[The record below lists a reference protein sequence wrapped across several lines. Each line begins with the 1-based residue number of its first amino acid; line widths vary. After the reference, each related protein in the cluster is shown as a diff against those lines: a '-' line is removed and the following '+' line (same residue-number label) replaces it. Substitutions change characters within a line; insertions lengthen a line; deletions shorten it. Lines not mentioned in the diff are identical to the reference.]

1 MTLYVGLDVSQKET
15 EICVIDGDGRRTWRG
30 KCSSEPEC
38 IAMALREHA
47 PDAVRVGMETG
58 PLAIWLWHGLRALDV
73 PIDCIHAR
81 HVAAALSL
89 QVNKTDVNDAFG
101 IAQVVRSG
109 WYRPVAIKSLQ
120 SCRIRA
126 LLSARSELVAI
137 RTTLYNQIR
146 GLLKTF
152 GVVLAAGKGGTFERA
167 VLTRCPE
174 DPLIRSAIDALLEA
188 WRVAGERRQRLDSQ
202 LLRLARTDEACQRMI
217 TIPGVGAITA
227 LTFTTAVDDPNRFSR
242 STDVGAFLGL
252 TPRRYQSG
260 EVDIS
265 GRISKSGDRM
275 ARSLL
280 FEAANALMTRV
291 RKDSALRR
299 WGQQL
304 MARIGSRKAKVAVAR
319 KLAIILHRIWLD
331 GTEFAAAPVS

>member
-30 KCSSEPEC
+30 KCSSQPKVHR
-38 IAMALREHA
+38 MALREHA

-58 PLAIWLWHGLRALDV
+58 PLAIWLWPGLRALDV

-167 VLTRCPE
+167 VLTRCPAA
-174 DPLIRSAIDALLEA
+174 PLIRSAIDALLEA

-202 LLRLARTDEACQRMI
+202 LLRLARSHEACQRMI

-227 LTFTTAVDDPNRFSR
+227 LTFTTAIDDPNRFSR

-252 TPRRYQSG
+252 T
-260 EVDIS
+260 
-265 GRISKSGDRM
+265 
-275 ARSLL
+275 
-280 FEAANALMTRV
+280 
-291 RKDSALRR
+291 
-299 WGQQL
+299 
-304 MARIGSRKAKVAVAR
+304 VAR
-319 KLAIILHRIWLD
+319 RSGWKSASIKVR
-331 GTEFAAAPVS
+331 EFRRARDEGRA

>member
-1 MTLYVGLDVSQKET
+1 MLLGTGVHRNGAARARSRRSS
-15 EICVIDGDGRRTWRG
+15 GR
-30 KCSSEPEC
+30 
-38 IAMALREHA
+38 H
-47 PDAVRVGMETG
+47 ETG

-137 RTTLYNQIR
+137 RTTLYNQVR

-167 VLTRCPE
+167 VLTRYPA
-174 DPLIRSAIDALLEA
+174 DPLIRSAIDAASGLACCGRAQAEA
-188 WRVAGERRQRLDSQ
+188 R
-202 LLRLARTDEACQRMI
+202 
-217 TIPGVGAITA
+217 
-227 LTFTTAVDDPNRFSR
+227 
-242 STDVGAFLGL
+242 
-252 TPRRYQSG
+252 
-260 EVDIS
+260 
-265 GRISKSGDRM
+265 
-275 ARSLL
+275 
-280 FEAANALMTRV
+280 
-291 RKDSALRR
+291 
-299 WGQQL
+299 
-304 MARIGSRKAKVAVAR
+304 
-319 KLAIILHRIWLD
+319 
-331 GTEFAAAPVS
+331 FAASTSRAFP